1 MKKVLSTFLAATM
14 VLSMSA
20 VSMAAGSLG
29 DIYEY
34 DEDGEL
40 ASYSGDLTPGKTYYI
55 YVGAYGKD
63 EPKPSK
69 LEIESEGY
77 DFSNDK
83 KIKLLSSDHLSVSV
97 KKDDDGDHGYFATMK
112 LKDIS
117 ASSYY
122 DSDILLTIDN
132 PVVKY
137 KDGSEK
143 YIGGEIE
150 GDHPI
155 SYPENDDIGEDPV
168 YISLNDEVDSFY
180 VGDTDAEVEIDST
193 GVKTELLISCDTSYD
208 VRFGENYANANL
220 DFYSFNN
227 AKARK
232 YMTFK
237 VPMGSS
243 KHIYERVD
251 GGLKDVT
258 NVVGKN
264 FVVKTPALGKY
275 VLSDI
280 PLTTSAP
287 SVTPSVTPSVP
298 DTQVP
303 GTNVPSGNI
312 PFNPGTGANI

>member
-1 MKKVLSTFLAATM
+1 MKKVISAFLAMTM
-14 VLSMSA
+14 VLSMGVMSF
-20 VSMAAGSLG
+20 AAGSKG

-40 ASYSGDLTPGKTYYI
+40 VPYSGDLTPGKTYYI

-69 LEIESEGY
+69 LDIESEGY
-77 DFSNDK
+77 DFNNDK
-83 KIKLLSSDHLSVSV
+83 KVKLLSSDHLSVSV

-112 LKDIS
+112 LKSIS

-122 DSDILLTIDN
+122 DSDIVLTIAD
-132 PVVKY
+132 PVIKY
-137 KDGSEK
+137 KDGTEEA
-143 YIGGEIE
+143 IGGEIE
-150 GDHPI
+150 DDHPVT
-155 SYPENDDIGEDPV
+155 YPENEDIGEDPV
-168 YISLNDEVDSFY
+168 YISLNDEKDSFY
-180 VGDTDAEVEIDST
+180 VGDTNATVEFDST
-193 GVKTELLISCDTSYD
+193 GVKTEVLISCDTSYD

-243 KHIYERVD
+243 KYIYERVE

-258 NVVGKN
+258 NVVGKD
-264 FVVKTPALGKY
+264 FVVKTPVLGKY
-275 VLSDI
+275 VLSDVA
-280 PLTTSAP
+280 LTTSAP
-287 SVTPSVTPSVP
+287 SVTPSVPE
-298 DTQVP
+298 TQVP

-312 PFNPGTGANI
+312 PFNPGTGARI